1 LARQL
6 LNAALPSKQIM
17 DTEQE
22 QNNQPEE
29 QQHTASPQV
38 HILDEHFNMPELQS
52 ERRVWLYLPADYDQS
67 GKRYPVI
74 YMHDG
79 QNLFDQY
86 TAGYQEWGVDEV
98 MDERFYHNA
107 CIIVAVDHGEE
118 SRINEY
124 NPYNSDEHGDGRG
137 DAYTEFLVN
146 TLKPYIDFNY
156 RTQGDASHTAI
167 AGSSMGGLISMY
179 AALKHPEIFGNAGIF
194 SPAFWIAK
202 DIYAFANE
210 LNTLTHSR
218 FYFVCG
224 DAESD
229 DMVGD
234 MQGMVEIVRSKVA
247 DESQIALQIIAGA
260 GHNEQQWHDDF
271 PAFYEWLLQ
280 GFGTN

>member
-1 LARQL
+1 MM
-6 LNAALPSKQIM
+6 M
-17 DTEQE
+17 DNEQE
-22 QNNQPEE
+22 QGFQTEE

-38 HILDEHFNMPELQS
+38 QILDEHFNMPELQTD
-52 ERRVWLYLPADYDQS
+52 RRVWLYLPADYDTS
-67 GKRYPVI
+67 GKHYPVI

-86 TAGYQEWGVDEV
+86 TASHQEWGVDEV

-124 NPYNSDEHGDGRG
+124 CPYSSEDHGEGRG

-146 TLKPYIDFNY
+146 TLKPFIDTNY
-156 RTQGDASHTAI
+156 RTQADAQHTAI
-167 AGSSMGGLISMY
+167 AGSSMGGLITTY
-179 AALKHPEIFGNAGIF
+179 AALKHPEVFGNAGIF

-202 DIYAFANE
+202 AIYAYATE
-210 LNTLTHSR
+210 LNTLQNSR

-234 MQGMVEIVRSKVA
+234 MQGMAQILQGKVN
-247 DESQIALQIIAGA
+247 DESQVVQNIIPGA

-271 PAFYEWLLQ
+271 PAFYEWLLA
-280 GFGTN
+280 GF